1 MRSDHGAALLAAG
14 CGGSDDETSGT
25 SEWASSVC
33 SAASTWSDSVSTAV
47 QSLQGGDLSE
57 DSIKSA
63 VDDVSEATKTLADDL
78 QDAGKPDTEDGQQA
92 QDLLDQLGQDVEDS
106 VDEIEGAVDD
116 ASSTGI
122 AAAIS
127 PDHDDVRHDEQRGR
141 RHRRPA
147 RAAGSLRRADGRVQ
161 ERRRV
166 LEPEQRRVN
175 LGVGD
180 AALGE

>member
-1 MRSDHGAALLAAG
+1 MMASTNARRVGVVAATTALLLLAAG

-47 QSLQGGDLSE
+47 QSLQGGNLSE
-57 DSIKSA
+57 DSIKTA

-92 QDLLDQLGQDVEDS
+92 QDLLNQLGQDVEDS

-127 PDHDDVRHDEQRGR
+127 QITTTFATMSSEVGGIVDQLEQLDPSGELTDAFKNADECS
-141 RHRRPA
+141 
-147 RAAGSLRRADGRVQ
+147 SLNSSG
-161 ERRRV
+161 
-166 LEPEQRRVN
+166 
-175 LGVGD
+175 
-180 AALGE
+180 